1 MNIWIYAIS
10 KNERQ
15 FCDRFMASCAGA
27 DGVLVLDT
35 GSDDG
40 TAERL
45 RELGAVVSTA
55 VITPWRFD
63 TARNVALELV
73 PEDADICLALDL
85 DEVLAPGWREAIE
98 AAWSEGVTRG
108 RYIYVWSHDLSG
120 GDGVTFYADKLHSR
134 RGYHWRYPVHEV
146 LEAEVPET
154 QAVIP
159 GLRVDHWP
167 DSSKSRSSYLPLLE
181 LAVREDPAND
191 RNTHYLGREYMFHR
205 RYGEAMET
213 LLRHLSLP
221 TATWKAERAA
231 SMRYIAHCCD
241 ALGDWRSA
249 AHWLERAADE
259 APTQR
264 EGPFDLAMLYYRRGD
279 WALCRYWAMRT
290 LAVAERDYNYM
301 TDPAAW
307 GP

>member
-1 MNIWIYAIS
+1 MNIWIYAIA

-45 RELGAVVSTA
+45 RSLGAVVSTA

-73 PEDADICLALDL
+73 PEDADVCLSLDL

-108 RYIYVWSHDLSG
+108 RYLYVWSHDLSG
-120 GDGVTFYADKLHSR
+120 GDGVTFFADKLHAR
-134 RGYHWRYPVHEV
+134 HGYHWRYPVHEV

-154 QAVIP
+154 QAMIP

-167 DSSKSRSSYLPLLE
+167 DSTKSRGSYLPLLE
-181 LAVREDPAND
+181 LAVREDP
-191 RNTHYLGREYMFHR
+191 
-205 RYGEAMET
+205 GERPQHA
-213 LLRHLSLP
+213 LP
-221 TATWKAERAA
+221 GPG
-231 SMRYIAHCCD
+231 IHVPP
-241 ALGDWRSA
+241 ALW
-249 AHWLERAADE
+249 
-259 APTQR
+259 
-264 EGPFDLAMLYYRRGD
+264 
-279 WALCRYWAMRT
+279 
-290 LAVAERDYNYM
+290 
-301 TDPAAW
+301 
-307 GP
+307 